1 MSASNDFETNILEL
15 VFKNAAYAGIGD
27 AGGLL
32 ASAADGN
39 LYVSLHTGDP
49 GEAGPQTS
57 NECAYTSYAR
67 VAVPRDGVE
76 WTVAAEVASNTNA
89 VTFPQCTGGSETA
102 THFGIGVSAIGGSEV
117 LLFSGALTAPVN
129 ISNLITPEIAAGDL
143 TVTVS

>member
-1 MSASNDFETNILEL
+1 MSASNDFKNKILEL

-32 ASAADGN
+32 ASAGDGS

-49 GEAGPQTS
+49 GEAGPQTT
-57 NECAYTSYAR
+57 NECAYTGYAR
-67 VAVPRDGVE
+67 VAVARDGAA
-76 WTVAAEVASNTNA
+76 WTVAANVASNTGA

-102 THFGIGVSAIGGSEV
+102 SHFGIGVDAIGGSEV
-117 LLFSGALTAPVN
+117 LLFSGALSANVN
-129 ISNLITPEIAAGDL
+129 ISNLITPEFAAGDL